1 MNANPF
7 YPFAQLDPS
16 SFDLSKMI
24 AAAKVP
30 GVDAQALLEAHKK
43 NIEALAQ
50 ANAIAVEGIQALAK
64 RQMEIMTQTMTEA
77 SKAYSNLQAATT
89 PGDKTQ
95 VLTDVTKQAFEQAL
109 ENMRA
114 LADTVSQSNR
124 TAMEVISKRVTD
136 GLDEIRDLA
145 KKSG

>member
-1 MNANPF
+1 MNSNPF
-7 YPFAQLDPS
+7 SPFGQLDPS

-30 GVDAQALLEAHKK
+30 GVDAQALLESHKK

-50 ANAIAVEGIQALAK
+50 ANAVAIEGIQSLAK
-64 RQMEIMTQTMTEA
+64 HQMDIMTRTMNEA
-77 SKAYSNLQAATT
+77 SKAYSSLHAATT
-89 PGDKTQ
+89 PSDKTQ
-95 VLTDVTKQAFEQAL
+95 VLTDLTKQAFEQAL

-114 LADTVSQSNR
+114 MADTVSQSNR
-124 TAMEVISKRVTD
+124 TAMDVISKRVSD